1 MVSILSLWLP
11 ILLSAVFV
19 FIASSIIYMVLGYHN
34 KDFKKVPDEDKL
46 MDALRGF
53 NIPPGEYALP
63 YAGSNKELNSPE
75 YKEKV
80 NKGPVLIM
88 NVWKTGEQG
97 MGRQFVQWFLYA
109 IIVGIFTAYVAG
121 RALGPGAEYLAVFRF
136 AGVTAF
142 ACYAIAL
149 WQDYIWFFR
158 SPGRTLKNTL
168 DGLIYALLTAGTF
181 AWLWPG

>member
-1 MVSILSLWLP
+1 MVSITSLWLP

-19 FIASSIIYMVLGYHN
+19 FIASSVIYMVLGYHN
-34 KDFKKVPDEDKL
+34 KDFKKVPDENKL

-53 NIPPGEYALP
+53 GLPPGEYAVP
-63 YAGSNKELNSPE
+63 YAGSSKEMNSPE
-75 YKEKV
+75 YKEKM

-97 MGRQFVQWFLYA
+97 MGKQFAQWFIFA
-109 IIVGIFTAYVAG
+109 IIVGIFAAYVAG

-136 AGVTAF
+136 TGVTAF
-142 ACYAIAL
+142 MGYSLAL
-149 WQDYIWFFR
+149 WQDYVWFYR
-158 SPGRTLKNTL
+158 SPGRTLKNTF